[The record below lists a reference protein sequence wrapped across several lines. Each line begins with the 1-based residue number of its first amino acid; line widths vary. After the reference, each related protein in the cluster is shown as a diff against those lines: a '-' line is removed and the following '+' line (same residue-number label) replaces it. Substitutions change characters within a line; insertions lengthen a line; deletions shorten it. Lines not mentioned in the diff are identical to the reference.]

1 MAMGD
6 TYQILSCCVSKT
18 SVRKN
23 LQCHDAQETGEVENT
38 KFDKTI

>member
-1 MAMGD
+1 
-6 TYQILSCCVSKT
+6 
-18 SVRKN
+18 VRKN